1 MLMIVLDFGSLHIFQ
16 WRNRLR
22 SCHLIN
28 QRNGY
33 VINTTCK
40 NKNKKTIRKYFYI
53 KYIYIYASN
62 ILTSKMDLVLIMGWW
77 QVEQDIFLVLWS
89 YFWIIFKVV
98 HAERPAEL
106 GKSSNMAE
114 KILVQHAFNIFQ
126 VPEFFTSLNKLVIW
140 VTIEKYI

>member
-53 KYIYIYASN
+53 KNIYIYASN
-62 ILTSKMDLVLIMGWW
+62 MILTSKMDLILIMGWW

-106 GKSSNMAE
+106 LKIIKYGKRWRKSLFNMSSIYIRYPNSS
-114 KILVQHAFNIFQ
+114 LVL
-126 VPEFFTSLNKLVIW
+126 TS
-140 VTIEKYI
+140 